1 MTPSFRLPL
10 AITHSDSALPM
21 TPPELDSPQRSATRA
36 AIDAT
41 VRMQF
46 DDTLDVVEGR
56 CYNISIGGMFLD
68 SDAVRPAGSLVRFEL
83 LLEEGN
89 SVRGLGEVVWAQD
102 AAIPGRRSGLGLKF
116 RFLEQRDRQ
125 AIFKL
130 VSQHIKEKLAQ
141 RPPMAGEPPVPDTPL
156 ARSRRASLL
165 GEGLPAPEPPPAPVL
180 MPPEPAAPP
189 AEPFR
194 APGERPSRSIPVI
207 SEGAPI
213 PPPQPLGRAFDKKAD
228 RPLEERTWQM
238 PALSGGTAR
247 SNRPADPSWLDDRA
261 GFETDGGGP
270 RQALPLRPDVEDD
283 WDDRPLGTAAAPEP
297 HHYLDDTDPA
307 HFEHRPR
314 TKPVPWGLVL
324 GTAGVL
330 LVLALLYF
338 FFFRSAAGKPPEV
351 IRIGNGGQGGETAS
365 LPPAEPPPR
374 PEPVRDEPRQPEP
387 APAVPR
393 EAEPTLAETGL
404 PAPSPLPPS
413 AAVPDREPSAPRAA
427 EPRAEPPAPKPAAAK
442 EFERVVGISH
452 RRAQGGVEIVIEG
465 DGEIPQSRTSKMR
478 LEGREVLS
486 LYGVAK
492 RFDTKEIAVGDSWV
506 KGLRIGYHAG
516 GARGNE
522 IRLVIDLASP
532 SAKVARITSQGRN
545 LIVLV
550 TTD

>member
-1 MTPSFRLPL
+1 
-10 AITHSDSALPM
+10 M

-36 AIDAT
+36 AIDAI

-46 DDTLDVVEGR
+46 DDSLDVVEGR

-156 ARSRRASLL
+156 ARSRRASML
-165 GEGLPAPEPPPAPVL
+165 GEGLPAPEPPP
-180 MPPEPAAPP
+180 PAAPP
-189 AEPFR
+189 APVAPPPAEPVR

-213 PPPQPLGRAFDKKAD
+213 PPPRPLDRSFDKKAD

-238 PALSGGTAR
+238 PTLTGGNAR
-247 SNRPADPSWLDDRA
+247 STRPADPSWLDDRA
-261 GFETDGGGP
+261 GFENESGGP
-270 RQALPLRPDVEDD
+270 RASLPLRPDAKED
-283 WDDRPLGTAAAPEP
+283 WDDRPLGAAAAEP
-297 HHYLDDTDPA
+297 QHYLEDTDPA

-314 TKPVPWGLVL
+314 PKTPPWGLVL
-324 GTAGVL
+324 AAAGL
-330 LVLALLYF
+330 LLLLALVYF
-338 FFFRSAAGKPPEV
+338 VFFRSAAGAPPEV
-351 IRIGNGGQGGETAS
+351 IRIGARNGAAAS
-365 LPPAEPPPR
+365 LPQEPPPR
-374 PEPVRDEPRQPEP
+374 PETPAETTSDP
-387 APAVPR
+387 APER
-393 EAEPTLAETGL
+393 EEPSAEPTLAETGL
-404 PAPSPLPPS
+404 PRPSPETSPEPTP
-413 AAVPDREPSAPRAA
+413 AAPAAPEPREPSPAAPRV
-427 EPRAEPPAPKPAAAK
+427 AEPPASRPAAK
-442 EFERVVGISH
+442 EFEQVVGISH
-452 RRAQGGVEIVIEG
+452 RRASGGVEIVIEG
-465 DGEIPQSRTSKMR
+465 DGEIPQSRISKMR

-492 RFDTKEIAVGDSWV
+492 RFEKKEIAVGDSWV

-532 SAKVARITSQGRN
+532 SAKVTRISSQGRN
-545 LIVLV
+545 LVVLV